1 MKTSAEVNAGIEKIN
16 QLLSEISSIGW
27 DICQYFEEKY
37 NVKNYDW
44 DERIPDKN
52 AAWIAQQANN
62 CGMIETWN
70 EFGFGQRFLADDG
83 ILKSDE
89 EWLVEFL
96 RKQEDFQCDINAWA
110 NVTNRYDD
118 DIVEHREV
126 EAIYIDSYDELCVED
141 TEHNEHYWYQL
152 DPKSKVQII
161 EEIKKA
167 NGKG

>member
-70 EFGFGQRFLADDG
+70 EFGFGQHVLDDDG
-83 ILKSDE
+83 VLQNE
-89 EWLVEFL
+89 EKWLTEFL
-96 RKQEDFQCDINAWA
+96 QEQDDKDFDINVWA
-110 NVTNRYDD
+110 NVTDKYDEETVSRKID
-118 DIVEHREV
+118 Y
-126 EAIYIDSYDELCVED
+126 IYIDQYDEIMVSDCNY
-141 TEHNEHYWYQL
+141 NEYDWSQL
-152 DPKSKVQII
+152 DPGSQMEII
-161 EEIKKA
+161 NEIKREY
-167 NGKG
+167 GKG